1 MDVDRRNGLA
11 STAFGRLQKS
21 IWNKRSISLQLKMRL
36 FHALIL
42 PIATYAS
49 ETWVLTTKEENKL
62 NVFEMR
68 CLRAILGVSR
78 RDRITNA
85 SILKT
90 TESERTVIDMIK
102 TRRLKWFGHVCRKPT
117 TSLVNQSYKQDF
129 P

>member
-11 STAFGRLQKS
+11 STAFGRLRKS
-21 IWNKRSISLQLKMRL
+21 IWNNRSLSLQLKIRL

-62 NVFEMR
+62 NVFEMSR
-68 CLRAILGVSR
+68 VILVVSR

-85 SILKT
+85 SIRKT
-90 TESERTVIDMIK
+90 TESERYIIDMIK
-102 TRRLKWFGHVCRKPT
+102 TRRLKLFKHVCRKPT